1 MTRSIEELAASC
13 HRSTYGLQ
21 GEALGDWFDYEQ
33 FADLVRKE
41 CQNELQQEWYRI
53 NNIDP
58 APGESSRDTG
68 FRVGAK
74 AGLITGI
81 NLLRNMWAAEC
92 K

>member
-13 HRSTYGLQ
+13 HRTTYGLQ
-21 GEALGDWFDYEQ
+21 GDSLGDWFDYER
-33 FADLVRKE
+33 FADLVRIE
-41 CQNELQQEWYRI
+41 CQTELQQEWYRL

-58 APGESSRDTG
+58 APRESSRDTG

-81 NLLRNMWAAEC
+81 ALLRKMWEPPC